1 MLATAI
7 LTISDCAFAQNS
19 DAVQQKPAE
28 LYGSAQQYATQ
39 PWWRLF
45 PEKVEICIG
54 YGTEKET
61 WLRQEVAKFQKNP
74 DNRNLTIKLVPI
86 GSLVG
91 VDAIE
96 KNAGHV
102 GSGLTGCTM
111 TAWSPASA
119 AYRDY
124 VLQRTYRAIA
134 ASGAQVPGIASA
146 YDLLAAQ
153 ASSLARIPLV
163 FVLWPAAYKK
173 VVNTAQKSGDTATSD
188 AALFTF
194 DNLIRTERDESP
206 HGGYSMLYKM
216 PPESDG
222 GYVTLY
228 TTNPG
233 ESNSGF
239 STLLL
244 MAYAFTSTNRAGI
257 DANQVSP
264 RNSEFWSS
272 VKQFYTSSEGTS
284 LRNYKSASTGTL
296 FQEQFVVGGPQSNVS
311 GVVSYE
317 NLAIQ
322 YADLARKTYGTVY
335 RVVYP
340 PLSVM
345 ADNPYYV
352 LNAVYDA
359 AAHKTVLLP
368 EKEKKAAIAFMQ
380 FLLEPEQQ
388 RDAIALGLRPG
399 NPQVAAEISAAG
411 SPFVTMKDIGID
423 PNPTGVRFVSTQNV
437 DEAVIGNLL
446 AGWNDLADSLK

>member
-1 MLATAI
+1 MRGHLLAAV
-7 LTISDCAFAQNS
+7 SAAAFLSCGGSASAQTY
-19 DAVQQKPAE
+19 DDVQQKAVE
-28 LYGSAQQYATQ
+28 LYGNAQQYATQ
-39 PWWRLF
+39 TWRRLF

-61 WLRQEVAKFQKNP
+61 WLRQEVAKFEKNP
-74 DNRNLTIKLVPI
+74 DNKNLTIKLVPI

-91 VDAIE
+91 AEAIE

-102 GSGLTGCTM
+102 GTGSAGCTM

-124 VLQRTYRAIA
+124 VVQRTFRAIA
-134 ASGAQVPGIASA
+134 ANAAQVPGVASA
-146 YDLLAAQ
+146 NDLIAAQ
-153 ASSLARIPLV
+153 ANSLVRIPLV
-163 FVLWPAAYKK
+163 LVMWPDAYKK
-173 VVNTAQKSGDTATSD
+173 VMDTAQKTGSTATTD
-188 AALFTF
+188 TALFTF
-194 DNLIRTERDESP
+194 DNLIKTEQDVAP
-206 HGGYSMLYKM
+206 
-216 PPESDG
+216 DG
-222 GYVTLY
+222 SYTTFY

-239 STLLL
+239 SSLLL
-244 MAYAFTSTNRAGI
+244 MGYEFTTSGRGGL
-257 DANQVSP
+257 DANQVAP
-264 RNSEFWSS
+264 RNAAFWSH
-272 VKQFYTSSEGTS
+272 VKQFYSSADGKS
-284 LRNYKSASTGTL
+284 LKNFNADSTGTL
-296 FQEQFVVGGPQSNVS
+296 FREQFVVGGPQSDVS

-322 YADLARKTYGTVY
+322 YADMARKTYNTAY

-340 PLSVM
+340 AHSVM

-388 RDAIALGLRPG
+388 KEAVALGFRPG
-399 NPQVAAEISAAG
+399 NLQAGVDIAAAN
-411 SPFVTMKDIGID
+411 SPFTLMKEIGIQA
-423 PNPTGVRFVSTQNV
+423 NPAGVRFVSTQNV
-437 DEAVIGNLL
+437 GEAVIGNLL
-446 AGWNDLADSLK
+446 TGWSDLAASLK